1 MKTKE
6 KKFLSQ
12 VALAMF
18 VTFSGV
24 TADARE
30 KVSLNLGW
38 KYQAGIIGNA
48 QSVGFND
55 KGWQIVNLPHDAQVI
70 GPFVKKGQ
78 GASNRNGYRPQGR
91 GWYRKTLNY
100 DKAWLGKRIVLEF
113 EGVYRDAKVYVNGQL
128 CEGKNPNGYLD
139 FEFDI
144 TDKLQQGANV
154 IAVSYDNAYSKS
166 SRWYNGEGINRDV
179 WLHVLEDVHV
189 ARYGTYV
196 TTPKI
201 TPAEAKVNI
210 KTNIKNERTDS
221 VLCRLI
227 TEIIS
232 PEGKTVAAA
241 EAVAP
246 FAGGE
251 TYLFNQDIAVLHPQL
266 WNVGD
271 GKMYKAVSHVY
282 VAKEKYN
289 GNVRQPM
296 EWTSLGG
303 AGNAC
308 ISDHADIPANA
319 IDTYET
325 PFGIREI
332 EMTPN
337 QGLLVNGKR
346 VYING
351 ACLHTDL
358 GPLGTASFEEGWN
371 QRLTAITQKLE
382 CNGIRLSHNAY
393 PKYVL
398 DWADRHGILVVD
410 EFFDKWDDSFYGQ
423 GAKFG
428 SLHLRDVRV
437 QMERDRNHP
446 SVFIWSVGNEVY
458 QQIQAE
464 QTRKNGIKQLKT
476 LLELAHQIDPTR
488 KATCSQYPNRYGSIT
503 RKRDVKR
510 FEGAEPHQFEF
521 YTDVVCTNYLEKF
534 WDEDHKRFPQ
544 LVFMEGEMAVGDLGY
559 DYFNFDHSYPVGH
572 FYWGGTD
579 YIGES
584 FGWPSK
590 GWIRGLASFT
600 NHLKPLG
607 WSVKSFYAKDPM
619 VKIITRPNKGQG
631 GLVWNDLK
639 MTWIALD
646 EHWNYEAGDQLK
658 VQVMSNCDETELFL
672 NGKSL
677 GKKQLPP
684 KTQAPELTWDVAYEK
699 GELKAIGYNKGV
711 KVSEDVLATAGKPA
725 KIVVNLSKEQLKGN
739 GMDLAYLD
747 YTVLDAQGN
756 ICPDI
761 VKLNFEVKGEGVN
774 AGVANDDMMSDEPW
788 QANGRSTYRGKCQ
801 LIVRSNAIAA
811 GKSGKIVVKAKAK
824 GLKTLSTVIN
834 VK

>member
-6 KKFLSQ
+6 KRFLSQ

-55 KGWQIVNLPHDAQVI
+55 KGWQIVNLPHDAQVV

-78 GASNRNGYRPQGR
+78 GASNRNGYRPLGR

-100 DKAWLGKRIVLEF
+100 DKAWQGKRIVLEF

-201 TPAEAKVNI
+201 TSSQAKVNI
-210 KTNIKNERTDS
+210 KTSVKNERTDS

-251 TYLFNQDIAVLHPQL
+251 TYQFNQDIAVLHPQL

-271 GKMYKAVSHVY
+271 GKMYKAVSHVF

-296 EWTSLGG
+296 EWTSLG
-303 AGNAC
+303 AGNTG
-308 ISDHADIPANA
+308 IPANA

-351 ACLHTDL
+351 VCLHTDL

-371 QRLTAITQKLE
+371 QRLTAITQKLN

-428 SLHLRDVRV
+428 CLHLRDVRV

-458 QQIQAE
+458 QQIQAD

-476 LLELAHQIDPTR
+476 LLDLAHQIDPTR

-544 LVFMEGEMAVGDLGY
+544 LIFMEGEMAVGDLGY
-559 DYFNFDHSYPVGH
+559 DYFNFDHSYAVGQ

-590 GWIRGLASFT
+590 GWIRGLVSFT

-607 WSVKSFYAKDPM
+607 WSVKSFYDTEKPM
-619 VKIITRPNKGQG
+619 VKIITRPDKGQG

-646 EHWNYEAGDQLK
+646 EHWNYETGDQLK

-747 YTVLDAQGN
+747 YTVLDAHGN
-756 ICPDI
+756 ICPDS

-788 QANGRSTYRGKCQ
+788 QTNGRSTYRGKCQ
-801 LIVRSNAIAA
+801 LIVRGNAIAA

-824 GLKTLSTVIN
+824 GLKTLSTIIN

>member
-38 KYQAGIIGNA
+38 KYQAGIIENA

-100 DKAWLGKRIVLEF
+100 DKAWQGKRIVLEF

-227 TEIIS
+227 TEIVS
-232 PEGKTVAAA
+232 PEGKMVAAA

-251 TYLFNQDIAVLHPQL
+251 TYQFNQDIAVKNPQL

-271 GKMYKAVSHVY
+271 GKMYKAVSHVF

-296 EWTSLGG
+296 EWTSLD
-303 AGNAC
+303 AGNTG
-308 ISDHADIPANA
+308 IPANA

-351 ACLHTDL
+351 VCLHTDL

-371 QRLTAITQKLE
+371 QRLTAITQKLN

-458 QQIQAE
+458 QQIQAD

-476 LLELAHQIDPTR
+476 LLDLAHQIDPTR

-544 LVFMEGEMAVGDLGY
+544 LIFMEGEMAVGDLGY
-559 DYFNFDHSYPVGH
+559 DYFNFDHSYAVGQ

-590 GWIRGLASFT
+590 GWIRGLVSFT

-607 WSVKSFYAKDPM
+607 WSVKSFYDTEKPM

-646 EHWNYEAGDQLK
+646 EHWNYETGDQLK

-725 KIVVNLSKEQLKGN
+725 KIVVNLSKEQLKGD

-747 YTVLDAQGN
+747 YTVLDAHGN
-756 ICPDI
+756 ICPDS

-811 GKSGKIVVKAKAK
+811 GKWGKIVVKAKAK

>member
-38 KYQAGIIGNA
+38 KYQAGIIENA

-458 QQIQAE
+458 QQIQAD
-464 QTRKNGIKQLKT
+464 QTRKNGIRQLKT
-476 LLELAHQIDPTR
+476 LLDLAHQIDPTR

-544 LVFMEGEMAVGDLGY
+544 LIFMEGEMAVGDLGY

-590 GWIRGLASFT
+590 GWIRGLESFT
-600 NHLKPLG
+600 NNLKPLG

>member
-38 KYQAGIIGNA
+38 KYQAGIIENA

-201 TPAEAKVNI
+201 TSSQAKVNI

-251 TYLFNQDIAVLHPQL
+251 TYQFNQDIAVLHPQL

-271 GKMYKAVSHVY
+271 GKMYKAVSHVF

-296 EWTSLGG
+296 EWTSLG
-303 AGNAC
+303 AGNTG
-308 ISDHADIPANA
+308 IPANA

-351 ACLHTDL
+351 VCLHTDL

-371 QRLTAITQKLE
+371 QRLTAITQKLN

-458 QQIQAE
+458 QQIQAD

-476 LLELAHQIDPTR
+476 LLDLAHQIDPTR

-544 LVFMEGEMAVGDLGY
+544 LIFMEGEMAVGDLGY
-559 DYFNFDHSYPVGH
+559 DYFNFDHSYAVGQ

-590 GWIRGLASFT
+590 GWIRGLVSFT

-607 WSVKSFYAKDPM
+607 WSVKSFYDTEKPM
-619 VKIITRPNKGQG
+619 VKIITRPDKGQG

-646 EHWNYEAGDQLK
+646 EHWNYETGDQLK

-725 KIVVNLSKEQLKGN
+725 KIVVNLSKEQLKGD

-747 YTVLDAQGN
+747 YTVLDAHGN
-756 ICPDI
+756 ICPDS

-801 LIVRSNAIAA
+801 LIVRGNAIAA

-824 GLKTLSTVIN
+824 GLKTLSTIIN

>member
-38 KYQAGIIGNA
+38 KYQAGIIENA

-100 DKAWLGKRIVLEF
+100 DKAWQGKRIVLEF

-144 TDKLQQGANV
+144 TDKLQQGENV

-201 TPAEAKVNI
+201 TPTEAKVNI
-210 KTNIKNERTDS
+210 KTSIKNERTDS

-251 TYLFNQDIAVLHPQL
+251 TYQFNQDIAVLHPQL

-303 AGNAC
+303 AGNA
-308 ISDHADIPANA
+308 SNADIPANA

-458 QQIQAE
+458 QQIQAD

-476 LLELAHQIDPTR
+476 LLDLAHQIDPTR

-544 LVFMEGEMAVGDLGY
+544 LIFMEGEMAVGDLGY
-559 DYFNFDHSYPVGH
+559 DYFNFDHSYPVGQ

-590 GWIRGLASFT
+590 GWIRGLVSFT

-607 WSVKSFYAKDPM
+607 WSVKSFYDTEKPM
-619 VKIITRPNKGQG
+619 VKIITRPDKGQG

-646 EHWNYEAGDQLK
+646 EHWNYETGDQLK

-761 VKLNFEVKGEGVN
+761 VKLNFEVKGDGVN

-801 LIVRSNAIAA
+801 LIVRGNAIAA

>member
-1 MKTKE
+1 MTRIKMTMMG
-6 KKFLSQ
+6 L
-12 VALAMF
+12 VALGLF
-18 VTFSGV
+18 SWQPTF
-24 TADARE
+24 ARE
-30 KVSLNLGW
+30 KKCINLGW
-38 KYQAGIIGNA
+38 KHHSGILENA
-48 QSVGFND
+48 QAMDFND
-55 KGWQIVNLPHDAQVI
+55 KDWQMVNLPHDAQVV
-70 GPFVKKGQ
+70 GLFVKQGN
-78 GASNRNGYRPQGR
+78 GASNRNGYRPLGC
-91 GWYRKTLNY
+91 GWYRKTIDY
-100 DKAWLGKRIVLEF
+100 DKAWDGKRIVLEF
-113 EGVYRDAKVYVNGQL
+113 EGVYRDAKVYVNGNL

-144 TDKLQQGANV
+144 TDKLRQGTNL
-154 IAVSYDNAYSKS
+154 IAVSYNNVYPKS

-179 WLHVLEDVHV
+179 WLHVCEDVHV

-201 TPAEAKVNI
+201 TSSQAKVNV
-210 KTNIKNERTDS
+210 KTDIKNERTDS
-221 VLCRLI
+221 VLCRLV
-227 TEIIS
+227 TEIIA
-232 PEGKTVAAA
+232 PDGKTVATA

-246 FAGGE
+246 FGGGE
-251 TYLFNQDIAVLHPQL
+251 TYQFNQDILVDNPQL

-271 GKMYKAVSHVY
+271 GKMYQAVSHVY

-289 GNVRQPM
+289 GNVRTPF
-296 EWTSLGG
+296 EWVSNEVLSS
-303 AGNAC
+303 
-308 ISDHADIPANA
+308 SDRQKVPSGE
-319 IDTYET
+319 IDTYKT
-325 PFGIREI
+325 TFGIREI
-332 EMTPN
+332 ELSPN
-337 QGLLVNGKR
+337 QGLLVNGKK
-346 VYING
+346 VYVNG
-351 ACLHTDL
+351 VCLHTDL

-371 QRLTAITQKLE
+371 QRLTALTRDLK
-382 CNGIRLSHNAY
+382 CNGLRLSHNAY

-428 SLHLRDVRV
+428 DLHLRDARI
-437 QMERDRNHP
+437 QMQRDRNHP

-464 QTRKNGIKQLKT
+464 QTRKKGIQQLKT
-476 LLELAHQIDPTR
+476 LLDLAHQMDPPR

-503 RKRDVKR
+503 RKRDEKR
-510 FEGAEPHQFEF
+510 FLNADPHQFEF

-559 DYFNFDHSYPVGH
+559 DYFNFDHSYPVGQ

-590 GWIRGLASFT
+590 GWTRGLMSFT

-607 WSVKSFYAKDPM
+607 WSVKSFYDTENPM

-646 EHWNYEAGDQLK
+646 EHWNYEDGDKLK

-684 KTQAPELTWDVAYEK
+684 KTQAPELTWDVAYQK
-699 GELKAIGYNKGV
+699 GELKAIGYNKGM

-725 KIVVNLSKEQLKGN
+725 KILVHVSKPELKGD
-739 GMDLAYLD
+739 GMDLCYLD
-747 YTVLDAQGN
+747 YTVVDAQGN
-756 ICPDI
+756 ICPDV
-761 VKLNFEVKGEGVN
+761 VKLDFEVKGQGSN

-788 QANGRSTYRGKCQ
+788 QGNSRSTYRGKCQ
-801 LIVRSNAIAA
+801 LIVRSNALAA
-811 GKSGKIVVKAKAK
+811 VSGKNRKIGKIVVKAKSK
-824 GLKTLSTVIN
+824 GLKPLTTIITV
-834 VK
+834 K

>member
-12 VALAMF
+12 FVLAVL

-24 TADARE
+24 TAEARE

-38 KYQAGIIGNA
+38 KYHSGIIENA

-78 GASNRNGYRPQGR
+78 GASNRNGYRPLGR

-100 DKAWLGKRIVLEF
+100 DKAWQGKRIVLEF

-201 TPAEAKVNI
+201 TSSQAKVNI
-210 KTNIKNERTDS
+210 KTSVKNERTDS

-251 TYLFNQDIAVLHPQL
+251 TYQFNQDIAVLHPQL

-271 GKMYKAVSHVY
+271 GKMYKAVSHVF

-296 EWTSLGG
+296 EWTSLG
-303 AGNAC
+303 AGNTG
-308 ISDHADIPANA
+308 IPANA

-351 ACLHTDL
+351 VCLHTDL

-371 QRLTAITQKLE
+371 QRLTAITQKLN

-428 SLHLRDVRV
+428 CLHLRDVRV

-458 QQIQAE
+458 QQIQAD

-476 LLELAHQIDPTR
+476 LLDLAHQIDPTR

-544 LVFMEGEMAVGDLGY
+544 LIFMEGEMAVGDLGY
-559 DYFNFDHSYPVGH
+559 DYFNFDHSYAVGQ

-590 GWIRGLASFT
+590 GWIRGLVSFT

-607 WSVKSFYAKDPM
+607 WSVKSFYDTEKPM
-619 VKIITRPNKGQG
+619 VKIITRPDKGQG

-646 EHWNYEAGDQLK
+646 EHWNYETGDQLK

-747 YTVLDAQGN
+747 YTVLDAHGN
-756 ICPDI
+756 ICPDS

-788 QANGRSTYRGKCQ
+788 QTNGRSTYRGKCQ
-801 LIVRSNAIAA
+801 LIVRGNAIAA

-824 GLKTLSTVIN
+824 GLKTLSTIIN

>member
-1 MKTKE
+1 MYKMNRI
-6 KKFLSQ
+6 LLGM
-12 VALAMF
+12 ALWTVLWSLNAE
-18 VTFSGV
+18 
-24 TADARE
+24 ARE
-30 KVSLNLGW
+30 KKRINLGW
-38 KYQAGIIGNA
+38 KYQSGTVENA
-48 QSVGFND
+48 QAVDFND
-55 KGWQIVNLPHDAQVI
+55 NDWQDVNLPHDVAVV
-70 GPFVKKGQ
+70 GPFIEKGH
-78 GASNRNGYRPQGR
+78 GASNRNGFRPQGR
-91 GWYRKTLNY
+91 GWYRKTINY
-100 DKAWLGKRIVLEF
+100 DAAWRGKYVVLEF
-113 EGVYRDAKVYVNGQL
+113 EGVYRDAKVYVNGKL
-128 CEGKNPNGYLD
+128 CEGQHPNGYLD
-139 FEFDI
+139 FEVDI
-144 TDKLQQGANV
+144 TDRLQSGKNV
-154 IAVSYDNAYSKS
+154 IAVSYDNSYTKS

-179 WLHVLEDVHV
+179 WLKVLGDVHV

-201 TPAEAKVNI
+201 TSTMAKVNV
-210 KTNIKNERTDS
+210 KTDIRNERADS
-221 VLCRLI
+221 VICRLI

-232 PEGKTVAAA
+232 PDGKTVATA

-246 FAGGE
+246 FGGGE
-251 TYLFNQDIAVLHPQL
+251 TYQFDQDITVNHPQL

-271 GKMYKAVSHVY
+271 GKMYKAVNHVY

-289 GNVRQPM
+289 GNVRMPL
-296 EWTSLGG
+296 EW
-303 AGNAC
+303 
-308 ISDHADIPANA
+308 ISAA

-325 PFGIREI
+325 PFGIREV
-332 EMTPN
+332 EFSPD

-346 VYING
+346 VYVNG
-351 ACLHTDL
+351 VCLHTDL
-358 GPLGTASFEEGWN
+358 GPLGTASFEEAWN
-371 QRLTAITQKLE
+371 RRLTAITEGLK
-382 CNGIRLSHNAY
+382 CNGLRLSHNAY

-410 EFFDKWDDSFYGQ
+410 EFFDKWEDSYYGQ
-423 GAKFG
+423 GSKFG

-437 QMERDRNHP
+437 QMQRDRNHP

-458 QQIQAE
+458 QQIQVE
-464 QTRKNGIKQLKT
+464 QTRKNGIRHLKT
-476 LLELAHQIDPTR
+476 LLDLAHQMDPTR

-559 DYFNFDHSYPVGH
+559 DYFNFDHSYPVGQ

-590 GWIRGLASFT
+590 GWIRGLMSFT

-607 WSVKSFYAKDPM
+607 WSVKSFYDTETPM
-619 VKIITRPNKGQG
+619 VKIITRPDKGQG

-646 EHWNYEAGDQLK
+646 EHWNYQDGDKLK

-672 NGKSL
+672 NGRSL
-677 GKKQLPP
+677 GKKQLPA
-684 KTQAPELTWDVAYEK
+684 KNQAPELTWDVAYEK
-699 GELKAIGYNKGV
+699 GELKAIGYEKGV

-725 KIVVNLSKEQLKGN
+725 RILVDVSKSQLKGD

-747 YTVLDAQGN
+747 YTIVDAKGN
-756 ICPDI
+756 ICPDK
-761 VKLNFEVKGEGVN
+761 VKLEFEVKGQGVN

-788 QANGRSTYRGKCQ
+788 QADCRSTYRGRCQ
-801 LIVRSNAIAA
+801 LIVRGNAIA
-811 GKSGKIVVKAKAK
+811 SGKTGEIVVKAKSKA
-824 GLKTLSTVIN
+824 LKTVTTVIRLSN
-834 VK
+834 